1 MTRPRGEI
9 RQALSLAAQ
18 ALHHE
23 CGAFT
28 WVQVAEKAQVGYAAA
43 RVSVD
48 NMARAGEL
56 VRVGRAKPAE
66 SRVWM
71 TLYEPAEASPAEGD
85 AALADLDRVVRS
97 WADFI

>member
-9 RQALSLAAQ
+9 RLALSQAAQ
-18 ALHHE
+18 ALHQE

-28 WVQVAEKAQVGYAAA
+28 WVQVAEKARVGYAAA
-43 RVSVD
+43 RMSVD

-56 VRVGRAKPAE
+56 VRVGRSKPAE

-71 TLYEPAEASPAEGD
+71 TLFEPASQQESEAVG
-85 AALADLDRVVRS
+85 ADLQQVVRN
-97 WADFI
+97 WAEFV

>member
-9 RQALSLAAQ
+9 RLALCQAAQ
-18 ALHHE
+18 ALHQE

-28 WVQVAEKAQVGYAAA
+28 WVQVAERAQVGYSFA
-43 RVSVD
+43 RRHVD
-48 NMARAGEL
+48 NMARAGDL
-56 VRVGRAKPAE
+56 VRVGQDKPAG

-71 TLYEPAEASPAEGD
+71 TLYEPAEAAPVEGE

>member
-18 ALHHE
+18 ALHE
-23 CGAFT
+23 ERGAFT
-28 WVQVAEKAQVGYAAA
+28 WVQVAEKAQVGYSFA
-43 RVSVD
+43 RRHVD
-48 NMARAGEL
+48 NMARAGDL
-56 VRVGRAKPAE
+56 VRVGHDKPAG

-71 TLYEPAEASPAEGD
+71 TLYEPADAAPAEGA

>member
-9 RQALSLAAQ
+9 RLALCQAAQ
-18 ALHHE
+18 ALHQE

-28 WVQVAEKAQVGYAAA
+28 WVQVAERAQVGYSFA
-43 RVSVD
+43 RRHVD

-56 VRVGRAKPAE
+56 VRVGHDKPAG

-71 TLYEPAEASPAEGD
+71 TLYEPAEASHLEAA
-85 AALADLDRVVRS
+85 AALQQLDDVVRG

>member
-9 RQALSLAAQ
+9 RLALGQAAQ
-18 ALHHE
+18 ALHQE

-28 WVQVAEKAQVGYAAA
+28 WVQVAERAQVGYAFA
-43 RVSVD
+43 RRHVD

-56 VRVGRAKPAE
+56 VRVGHDKPAG

-71 TLYEPAEASPAEGD
+71 TLYEPAQPSTESD
-85 AALADLDRVVRS
+85 APADLGQVVRC
-97 WADFI
+97 WAEFV

>member
-18 ALHHE
+18 ALHE
-23 CGAFT
+23 ERGAFT
-28 WVQVAEKAQVGYAAA
+28 WVQAAEKAQVGYSFA
-43 RVSVD
+43 RETVK
-48 NMARAGEL
+48 NMASAGDL
-56 VRVGRAKPAE
+56 VRVGKDKPAG

-71 TLYEPAEASPAEGD
+71 TLYEPAEAASEGAD
-85 AALADLDRVVRS
+85 AALAGLDRVVRG

>member
-18 ALHHE
+18 ALHQE

-43 RVSVD
+43 RVNVD

-71 TLYEPAEASPAEGD
+71 TLFEPASSQEGV
-85 AALADLDRVVRS
+85 AAGADLQQVVRS
-97 WADFI
+97 WAEFV